1 MAKKT
6 QITEE
11 YGNSSITQLKGA
23 DRVRKRPAVIFGS
36 DDIIGCEHSFFEIL
50 ANSVDEAREGYG
62 NVITTTYYLDKSIEV
77 EDNGRGVPLGYNEKE
92 NKYNWELI
100 FCELYAGGKYKNNE
114 DNAHYQYSLGTNGL
128 GACATQYSSE
138 FMNVSSYD
146 GKNVSQ
152 IFFEKGEVRG
162 ELAVSEI
169 PKGSKKKRGTV
180 IRWRPDLKVFKE
192 IDIPKEYFV
201 EVFKRQAVVNAG
213 IKFVFNLETENGFEN
228 YEYVYEN
235 GIVDRL
241 RELGNENLL
250 TEPYLIKTETS
261 GKDREDLKEYKF
273 KVEAAFSFGKSGAV
287 IEYYHNS
294 SWLEYGGSPEKATK
308 TAFVYAFDKYLKN
321 TGKYK
326 KNEGKITFADIEES
340 LFLVTNGFSTDT
352 SYENQTKKAIT
363 NSFIA
368 TAMTEFFKERLEVF
382 FAENP
387 IDAEKAA
394 DQILINRR
402 SREAATNI
410 KLDIKKKL
418 SGNTDISNRVEKFVG
433 CRSKDAQKRELYI
446 VEGDSAL
453 TSCKLAR
460 NAEFQAII
468 PVRGKTLNCLKS
480 SYSQI
485 LKSEIITDLLKVI
498 GCGIEIKS
506 NGKTDDSFDIESLKW
521 SKIII
526 CTDADED
533 GYQIR
538 TLLLTMFYSLLPTL
552 LKLGRVYIAE
562 SPLFEITSKGES
574 FFAYNEEEK
583 NEIINKL
590 EGENRRYSI
599 MRSKGL
605 GENEPEMMSKTT
617 MNPATRRLIRV
628 CEADAQ
634 KTAEIL
640 ELLLGNNLAE
650 RKEFIARYGAAY
662 ASGVDTAYAGD

>member
-1 MAKKT
+1 MAKKVNAA
-6 QITEE
+6 EE

-36 DDIIGCEHSFFEIL
+36 DDIVGCEHSFFEIL
-50 ANSVDEAREGYG
+50 ANAVDEAREGFG
-62 NVITTTYYLDKSIEV
+62 RVITTTYYLDRSIEV

-92 NKYNWELI
+92 GRFNWELI
-100 FCELYAGGKYKNNE
+100 YCELYAGGKYKNNE
-114 DNAHYQYSLGTNGL
+114 DDAFYQYSLGTNGL

-138 FMNVSSYD
+138 YMQVTSYD
-146 GKNVSQ
+146 GQNISR
-152 IFFEKGEVRG
+152 ISFEKGEVKG
-162 ELAVSEI
+162 ELSVSPI
-169 PKGSKKKRGTV
+169 PNGSKKKRGTV
-180 IRWRPDLKVFKE
+180 VRWRPDMEVFKE

-201 EVFKRQAVVNAG
+201 EIFKRQAVVNAG

-241 RELGNENLL
+241 TELGGDNLI
-250 TEPYLIKTETS
+250 TPPYLIKTETS

-273 KVEAAFSFGKSGAV
+273 KVEAAFSFGKTGAV

-294 SWLEYGGSPEKATK
+294 SWLEHGGSPERATK

-321 TGKYK
+321 NNKYK
-326 KNEGKITFADIEES
+326 KNEGKITFADIEEC

-368 TAMTEFFKERLEVF
+368 SAMTEFFKNSLEVF

-394 DQILINRR
+394 EQVLINRR

-433 CRSKDAQKRELYI
+433 CRSKDPQKRELYI

-480 SYSQI
+480 SYAQI

-506 NGKTDDSFDIESLKW
+506 NGKADDTFDIGSLKW

-538 TLLLTMFYSLLPTL
+538 TLILTLFYSLLPTL
-552 LKLGRVYIAE
+552 LKLGKVYIAE
-562 SPLFEITSKGES
+562 SPLFEISSKGES
-574 FFAYNEEEK
+574 YFAYNEEEK
-583 NEIINKL
+583 NRIVEEL
-590 EGENRRYSI
+590 EGKNQKYTL

-617 MNPATRRLIRV
+617 MNPASRRLIRV

-640 ELLLGNNLAE
+640 ELLLGNNLAQ

-662 ASGVDTAYAGD
+662 AAGVDTAYAGE